1 MKLTRADND
10 APALV
15 AAYGDGGFRIN
26 DDRIE
31 GSVLI
36 VNGEASAWP
45 VSGVD
50 DIKDSSFD
58 GIAKAEPAVELLL
71 IGVGAD
77 LCLLPAGV
85 REALEEK
92 DLPFDVMDTGAA
104 ARTFNVLALE
114 GRRVAAALI
123 AVT

>member
-26 DDRIE
+26 EERLE
-31 GSVLI
+31 GSVMI
-36 VNGEASAWP
+36 VNGEVSPWPAS
-45 VSGVD
+45 SIDHIDEG
-50 DIKDSSFD
+50 SFD
-58 GIAKAEPAVELLL
+58 EIARAEPGVELLL

-85 REALEEK
+85 RDALEAK

-123 AVT
+123 AVE